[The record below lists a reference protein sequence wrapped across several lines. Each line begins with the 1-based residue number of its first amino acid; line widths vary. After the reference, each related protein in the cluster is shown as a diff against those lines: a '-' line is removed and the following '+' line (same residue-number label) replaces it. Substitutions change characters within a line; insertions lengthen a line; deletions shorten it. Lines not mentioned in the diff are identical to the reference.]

1 MLYQVLLTQIKY
13 KEMFE
18 WFEKYREQ
26 MFKEWTRKKLFQL
39 EVQSIKECSSA
50 LTNVKKKMKTEL
62 HGMMEKK

>member
-39 EVQSIKECSSA
+39 EEQSIKVCSSA
-50 LTNVKKKMKTEL
+50 LKNVKKK
-62 HGMMEKK
+62 